1 MNTRAVKALNVRKK
15 FTFKSRNVAADASFS
30 GIQDDGRQAA
40 QELQRHLITATGI
53 ANSKKFMN

>member
-15 FTFKSRNVAADASFS
+15 FTFKTRNVAADASFS

-40 QELQRHLITATGI
+40 QEVQRHLITANWF
-53 ANSKKFMN
+53 NSKKFMN